1 MVFSKNRR
9 PKKCDTKKCHMN
21 GKDLFVYSDGVL
33 TIGICYSC
41 GMFDGTGTDTELLH
55 DFVSQ
60 PETIL
65 ELIATGELARM
76 N

>member
-1 MVFSKNRR
+1 
-9 PKKCDTKKCHMN
+9 MN

-41 GMFDGTGTDTELLH
+41 GMFDGTGTDAQLLEEMIY
-55 DFVSQ
+55 Q
-60 PETIL
+60 PELIL
-65 ELIATGELARM
+65 DLISAGQLQPM